1 MGVDGCLHRK
11 ARDITKE
18 KQMLLK
24 LRRDSMSKHLAE
36 VKDEKT
42 YLDFLEEQSAKKK
55 QEEEVTRGN
64 KELFRSFVRK
74 GKPSRPTGEK
84 RVGGV
89 GGVGGFRG
97 RGVVIVKGGGN
108 EDLDLNLALSKET
121 ELGIETHPGL
131 AVCLSLHQSQPEHK
145 NLSSGM
151 YGNGLIKREV
161 SDFLTFTLSQKGVQ
175 DRVNSMAP
183 LCDTTR
189 AMYHKKSKI

>member
-1 MGVDGCLHRK
+1 
-11 ARDITKE
+11 
-18 KQMLLK
+18 
-24 LRRDSMSKHLAE
+24 
-36 VKDEKT
+36 
-42 YLDFLEEQSAKKK
+42 
-55 QEEEVTRGN
+55 
-64 KELFRSFVRK
+64 
-74 GKPSRPTGEK
+74 
-84 RVGGV
+84 
-89 GGVGGFRG
+89 
-97 RGVVIVKGGGN
+97 
-108 EDLDLNLALSKET
+108 LDLNLALSKET